1 MGIIETE
8 YYEKLRREYER
19 KKMKSAAKKIVKEQI
34 ATSIENEITDSK
46 IEKLSQKIALSAK
59 KDMYAQKEARIK
71 IKDKLAV
78 ASLPLFVLSIFAAA
92 ISIVMSIAGISHIH
106 TLKGMK
112 NIFNTQYWLPALLM
126 GCFEVGTVISSIIAY
141 ATKKQYKKLNRT
153 ANAFRFCVFVASVYS
168 NHLFLCDLVP
178 EYNYGS
184 GFLFGWFFAA
194 GADIMSNLFS
204 TFSFALKNRMS
215 DSVENT
221 LNKSNVNYLS
231 KIWFCITAKFRIFID
246 RKYYEK
252 LDKLNDLNK
261 TTKTRK
267 TNTTENDNITKVNNI
282 KSSEIKQN
290 QTTSNE
296 PVTFFKYLVP
306 ENIESYEE
314 KLNTFP
320 KGTKLTKNMFGLD
333 QKQWRQVR
341 DYWVKQGIVQC
352 HEKATYKAV

>member
-1 MGIIETE
+1 M
-8 YYEKLRREYER
+8 
-19 KKMKSAAKKIVKEQI
+19 
-34 ATSIENEITDSK
+34 
-46 IEKLSQKIALSAK
+46 
-59 KDMYAQKEARIK
+59 
-71 IKDKLAV
+71 
-78 ASLPLFVLSIFAAA
+78 
-92 ISIVMSIAGISHIH
+92 
-106 TLKGMK
+106 
-112 NIFNTQYWLPALLM
+112 
-126 GCFEVGTVISSIIAY
+126 
-141 ATKKQYKKLNRT
+141 
-153 ANAFRFCVFVASVYS
+153 
-168 NHLFLCDLVP
+168 
-178 EYNYGS
+178 
-184 GFLFGWFFAA
+184 
-194 GADIMSNLFS
+194 
-204 TFSFALKNRMS
+204 
-215 DSVENT
+215 
-221 LNKSNVNYLS
+221 
-231 KIWFCITAKFRIFID
+231 
-246 RKYYEK
+246 
-252 LDKLNDLNK
+252 DKLNDLNK